1 MGQVVKKEKAV
12 QNVNSKFLQIQ
23 KMCYSIL
30 EEEVQSIFRVYSA
43 QELKLACSTAS
54 MKNLKGVV
62 LVVNLEKTLE

>member
-43 QELKLACSTAS
+43 QDLKLVCSTAS

-62 LVVNLEKTLE
+62 LVVIMEKTLE